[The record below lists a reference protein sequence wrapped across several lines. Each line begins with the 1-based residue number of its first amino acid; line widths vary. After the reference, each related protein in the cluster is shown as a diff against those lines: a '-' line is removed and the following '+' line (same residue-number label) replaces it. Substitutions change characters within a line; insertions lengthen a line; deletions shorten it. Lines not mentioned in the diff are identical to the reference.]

1 MNDLWKRLW
10 AEINLDNLIYNFNT
24 IKTHISSDTKICCVI
39 KANAYGHHAPRIAS
53 VLSAAGADMFAV
65 SNIEEAL
72 QLKHEVITTPILI
85 LGYTPPECASIL
97 YRYDISQCIYSY
109 EYAQKLHAF
118 LKEGE
123 KIKAHIKIDTGM
135 GRLGYTYDSELS
147 AVGQICDT
155 ALISSLEIEGIFT
168 HFAVSDCGE
177 KGRAFTVAQY
187 RKFNEIIEALESRGV
202 TFKYK
207 HCSNSAATV
216 GYPEMEMN
224 MIRAGLILYGL
235 TPSDE
240 VGCNDEFKAVMSL
253 KSVVSHIKEI
263 GIGDTVSYGC
273 DFVADR
279 TMRIATVPMGYA
291 DGFERSNAK
300 NNVFLTVKGKKAP
313 IIGRICMD
321 QLMLDVTGIEDVKL
335 GDEVTVFGN
344 GENCNSADDIA
355 SANGTINYE
364 VVCSVGKRV
373 PRVFVKD
380 GKIENINLGLLDTS
394 FN

>member
-1 MNDLWKRLW
+1 
-10 AEINLDNLIYNFNT
+10 
-24 IKTHISSDTKICCVI
+24 
-39 KANAYGHHAPRIAS
+39 
-53 VLSAAGADMFAV
+53 
-65 SNIEEAL
+65 L
-72 QLKHEVITTPILI
+72 QLKHEGITTPILI

-216 GYPEMEMN
+216 EYPEMEMN

-321 QLMLDVTGIEDVKL
+321 QLMLDVTDVDIAM
-335 GDEVTVFGN
+335 GDVVTVFGD
-344 GENCNSADDIA
+344 NSANTADTLAAAD
-355 SANGTINYE
+355 GTINYE
-364 VVCSVGKRV
+364 IICSIGKRV
-373 PRVFVKD
+373 PRVFIRD
-380 GKIENINLGLLDTS
+380 GKIDGIHLGFLDTTIS
-394 FN
+394 

>member
-10 AEINLDNLIYNFNT
+10 AEINLDNLIYNFNI
-24 IKTHISSDTKICCVI
+24 IKKHVSSDTKICCVI
-39 KANAYGHHAPRIAS
+39 KANAYGHHAPKFAS

-72 QLKHEVITTPILI
+72 QLKHEGITTPILI

>member
-1 MNDLWKRLW
+1 
-10 AEINLDNLIYNFNT
+10 
-24 IKTHISSDTKICCVI
+24 
-39 KANAYGHHAPRIAS
+39 
-53 VLSAAGADMFAV
+53 
-65 SNIEEAL
+65 
-72 QLKHEVITTPILI
+72 
-85 LGYTPPECASIL
+85 
-97 YRYDISQCIYSY
+97 
-109 EYAQKLHAF
+109 
-118 LKEGE
+118 
-123 KIKAHIKIDTGM
+123 
-135 GRLGYTYDSELS
+135 
-147 AVGQICDT
+147 
-155 ALISSLEIEGIFT
+155 
-168 HFAVSDCGE
+168 
-177 KGRAFTVAQY
+177 
-187 RKFNEIIEALESRGV
+187 
-202 TFKYK
+202 
-207 HCSNSAATV
+207 
-216 GYPEMEMN
+216 
-224 MIRAGLILYGL
+224 LILYGL